1 MWAVVKIIKQKTVMI
16 HVAIAI
22 TVLVKREI

>member
-1 MWAVVKIIKQKTVMI
+1 MWEVVKIIKQKAVMI